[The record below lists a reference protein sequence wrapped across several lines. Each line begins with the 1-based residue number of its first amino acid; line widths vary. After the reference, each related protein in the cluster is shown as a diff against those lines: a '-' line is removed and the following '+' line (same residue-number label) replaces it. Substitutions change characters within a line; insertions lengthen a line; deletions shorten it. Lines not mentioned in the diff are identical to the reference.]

1 MADLNSP
8 ELHAGKVALI
18 TGISGFAGSHLA
30 EYLLTNVPGLQLHG
44 ITQSGGLQNLSQVA
58 NHPDLT
64 LHKLDL
70 EEPAAVIKL
79 LSEIQPDYIFHLA
92 ARSQPGLSVKNPALF
107 INTNISVALNL
118 FSAAQQTGL
127 TEKCRIL
134 NIGSGDQYGFLTP
147 QDIPVRETAPFRP
160 GNPYAVSKIAQEM
173 LGYQHFRSYGSQII
187 NLRVFNHLGPR
198 LSAELAAGTF
208 ARQIARAEAGQSEP
222 VIRVGNLEAYRD
234 FTDVRD
240 IVRAYWLAVAANEP
254 GCVAGEVYNLCSGQA
269 YKIATLLEKLVA
281 LAKLPVKIELDPAR
295 LRPSDVPLI
304 RGDFSKFAASTGWQP
319 QISLEKSLA
328 DLLDYWRAKVRAG

>member
-1 MADLNSP
+1 MNSP
-8 ELHAGKVALI
+8 ALQAGKVALI

-30 EYLLTNVPGLQLHG
+30 EYLLANVPDLQLHG
-44 ITQSGGLQNLSQVA
+44 ITQSGGLQNLSQIA
-58 NHPDLT
+58 NHPNLK

-70 EEPAAVIKL
+70 EDSTAAVNL
-79 LSEIQPDYIFHLA
+79 LAEIQPDYIFHLA
-92 ARSQPGLSVKNPALF
+92 ARSQPGLSVKTPALF
-107 INTNISVALNL
+107 INTNINVALNL
-118 FSAAQQTGL
+118 FSAVQQSGL
-127 TEKCRIL
+127 AEKCRIL

-147 QDIPVRETAPFRP
+147 QDIPVQETTPFRP

-173 LGYQHFRSYGSQII
+173 LGYQQFRSYGLQII

-208 ARQIARAEAGQSEP
+208 ARQIALAEVGQSAP

-240 IVRAYWLAVAANEP
+240 IVRAYWLAVATSEP
-254 GCVAGEVYNLCSGQA
+254 GCVVGEAYNLCSGQA
-269 YKIATLLEKLVA
+269 YKIAMLLDKLVS
-281 LAKLPVKIELDPAR
+281 LASLPVKVELDPTR

-304 RGDFSKFAASTGWQP
+304 RGNFSKFEAATGWQP
-319 QISLEKSLA
+319 QIPLEKSLA
-328 DLLDYWRAKVRAG
+328 DLLNFWRAKVRAG